1 MTEFHQLKNILF
13 IDIETVSTFKNFE
26 NLSDR
31 MQACWQHKSQR
42 IAPEVDP
49 SQAYTDKAAIFAE
62 FGKVITIS
70 AGFFFTEN
78 GLPSLKIKSL
88 LSHDEH
94 ELLSQF
100 IELVTKFSSDKLQL
114 CAHNGKEFDY
124 PYLCRRMIVNNL
136 PLPKI
141 LDIAGLKPW
150 EVKHF
155 DTMEMWKYGDKKSYT
170 SLELL
175 AATLGVPSSKT
186 GIDGSQ
192 VGRVYYEENDI
203 AQIAQYCSQD
213 VATTAQIFLRMHQ
226 LPLIEPNRIVCI

>member
-1 MTEFHQLKNILF
+1 MTTFQQLKNILF
-13 IDIETVSTFKNFE
+13 IDIETVSQTKTLDE
-26 NLSDR
+26 VGTRLK
-31 MQACWQHKSQR
+31 ACWEHKSSR
-42 IAPEVDP
+42 IAPEINPYQSYV
-49 SQAYTDKAAIFAE
+49 DKAAIFAE

-78 GLPSLKIKSL
+78 GLPSLKIKSI
-88 LSHDEH
+88 LSHNEH
-94 ELLSQF
+94 ELLRQF
-100 IELVTKFSSDKLQL
+100 IELVTKFSSEKLQL

-150 EVKHF
+150 EVKHL

-175 AATLGVPSSKT
+175 AATLEVPSSKT

-203 AQIAQYCSQD
+203 EQIAQYCSQD
-213 VATTAQIFLRMHQ
+213 VVTTAQIFLRMHQ
-226 LPLIEPNRIVCI
+226 LPLIKSSQILCI